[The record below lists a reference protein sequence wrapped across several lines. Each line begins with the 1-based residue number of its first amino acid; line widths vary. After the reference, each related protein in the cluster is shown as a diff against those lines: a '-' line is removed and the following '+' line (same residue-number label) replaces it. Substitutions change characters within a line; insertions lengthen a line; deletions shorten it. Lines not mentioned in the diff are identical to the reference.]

1 MALNRDLLFRTLE
14 EIEKFPE
21 THDQNGW
28 FKPVERPVPSKDG
41 ELCNTSF
48 CFAGHAA
55 VLDGV
60 AHPEPEERLGKAFR
74 VRQRADWYV
83 QPETRES
90 IMCEDYEAV
99 LAAQEAGAVSIETYA
114 RGLLGLTFD
123 QKEELFYC
131 YGGHVEL
138 REIVERFIRF
148 EDRVGVRPG
157 DLEDED

>member
-28 FKPVERPVPSKDG
+28 FKPVANPVASKDG

-55 VLDGV
+55 VLNGV
-60 AHPEPEERLGKAFR
+60 AHPEPEEWVRTKAFR
-74 VRQRADWYV
+74 ARQRADWYV
-83 QPETRES
+83 HPETRES
-90 IMCEDYEAV
+90 ILCEDYEATIV
-99 LAAQEAGAVSIETYA
+99 ARDAGAVSIEIYA
-114 RGLLGLTFD
+114 QQILGLTYD
-123 QKEELFYC
+123 QKEQLFYC
-131 YGGHVEL
+131 YGGHAEL
-138 REIVERFIRF
+138 RAIVEEFIRF
-148 EDRVGVRPG
+148 EDRTG